1 MTEPMTEAV
10 AASELGDLDL
20 WRCRVVICD
29 LDGTLADSKVPGEPA
44 MLRVIERLLDD
55 MDVGIISGGRR
66 RLIDYQVVSRLE
78 LTPERRTRLHLLPA
92 SGTRYLRW
100 RGDDWQTLVD
110 EPLSADAVTR
120 AESVLA
126 EVSQELGF
134 WEQDPA
140 GAVMDDRGGQL
151 TYSVLGQEAASEA
164 KKAWD
169 PDGSRKDRIIELA
182 QPRLPDLLV
191 SAGKSTSIDVTRL
204 GYDKGFGVAA
214 VLTELDVQPQ
224 QALFIGDRLD
234 AGGNDRPVLRTGV
247 PCVQVEDWRETL
259 RCLERLAGAAGSQ
272 RRVRDDSAGRTS
284 AR

>member
-1 MTEPMTEAV
+1 VTEPVTEAIP
-10 AASELGDLDL
+10 ASELDGLHL
-20 WRCRVVICD
+20 RHCRVVVCD

-44 MLRVIERLLDD
+44 MLRAIERLLDV

-66 RLIDYQVVSRLE
+66 RLIDFQVVSRLE
-78 LTPERRTRLHLLPA
+78 LTPERRSHLHLLPA

-100 RGDDWQTLVD
+100 RSDAWRTLVD
-110 EPLSADAVTR
+110 EPLTPDAVTR
-120 AESVLA
+120 AEVVLT
-126 EVSQELGF
+126 EVSQQLGL

-140 GAVMDDRGGQL
+140 GDVMDDRGGQL
-151 TYSVLGQEAASEA
+151 TYSVLGQEAESEV

-169 PDGSRKDRIIELA
+169 PDGSKKDRIIELA

-204 GYDKGFGVAA
+204 GYDKGFGVQA
-214 VLTELDVQPQ
+214 VLGELDVPPQ
-224 QALFIGDRLD
+224 RALFFGDRLD

-247 PCVQVEDWRETL
+247 PCVQVEHWRETL
-259 RCLERLAGAAGSQ
+259 GCLERLADVAEGQ
-272 RRVRDDSAGRTS
+272 RRVSDDSAGRTS